1 MKTSSRLFKAKQH
14 GTCAICKT
22 RISIGA
28 LIVRLEK
35 PIAWIESKRLIPRGG
50 GRFFVDQRSSQYVHG
65 DCLEEYKEVKDETE

>member
-1 MKTSSRLFKAKQH
+1 MNASSRLFKAKEY
-14 GTCAICKT
+14 GTCAICRT

-50 GRFFVDQRSSQYVHG
+50 GRFFTAQRSSQYVHG
-65 DCLEEYKEVKDETE
+65 DCLEEYKEAKDEEN